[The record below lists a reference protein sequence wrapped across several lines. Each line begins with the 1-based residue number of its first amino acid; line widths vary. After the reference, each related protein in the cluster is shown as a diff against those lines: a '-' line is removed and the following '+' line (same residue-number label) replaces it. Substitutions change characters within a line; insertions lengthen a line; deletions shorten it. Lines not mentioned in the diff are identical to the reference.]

1 MDLVSIFE
9 PAYAFSLKHSLLE
22 WIYLF
27 LITLVVYY
35 ALRICH
41 AALCKKIDS
50 KRHNVVIEIWK
61 SLFIATTR
69 LFLLGTA
76 LYFASR
82 FVELPAQIEGLILK
96 ITMII
101 FWIQVAI
108 WLSTGIKHAADRY
121 IEQKRALDQ
130 SAVTAASMGFFGARV
145 LVFILVLLLALD
157 NIGFDVTTLI
167 ASLGIGGIAIA
178 LAVQNILGD
187 LLASLSI
194 TLDKPFVV
202 GDFIVMDEFM
212 GTVENIGLK
221 TTRIRSLN
229 GEQIIV
235 SNAELLKGRIRNYKR
250 MLERRAVFTFTLR
263 HDTSPDTLNKI
274 PLKVQESIQKI
285 PKTRFDRCHFVKITD
300 LGFVFEAVYS
310 VLAPDYNQYMDI
322 QQNINIDLLRTL
334 SDLNANFAFSLQF
347 TGKEFMGAALQ

>member
-1 MDLVSIFE
+1 MDFISTFQ
-9 PAYAFSLKHSLLE
+9 PAYAFALKHSLME
-22 WIYLF
+22 WVYF
-27 LITLVVYY
+27 LILTFLIYY
-35 ALRICH
+35 SIRIFH
-41 AALCKKIDS
+41 STLCK
-50 KRHNVVIEIWK
+50 RLAENYYNVVIDVWK
-61 SLFIATTR
+61 SLFISTTR
-69 LFLLGTA
+69 LFLLGAA
-76 LYFASR
+76 LYFGTR
-82 FVELPAQIEGLILK
+82 FVELPAQVEGLIQK
-96 ITMII
+96 ISMII

-108 WLSTGIKHAADRY
+108 WLSAGIKHAADRY
-121 IEQKRALDQ
+121 IEKKRVLDQ

-202 GDFIVMDEFM
+202 GDFIVMDDFM

-229 GEQIIV
+229 GEQIIF

-250 MLERRAVFTFTLR
+250 MFERRAVFTFTLR
-263 HDTSPDTLNKI
+263 HDTPLNALTEI
-274 PLKVQESIQKI
+274 PIRVKESIDKI
-285 PKTRFDRCHFVKITD
+285 PKTRFDRCHFVSISD
-300 LGFVFEAVYS
+300 LGFVFEAVYL

-322 QQNINIDLLRTL
+322 QQKINIELFKAVA
-334 SDLNANFAFSLQF
+334 DLNTNFAFSPQLI
-347 TGKEFMGAALQ
+347 GKEFMASLQ

>member
-1 MDLVSIFE
+1 MDFVSIFQ
-9 PAYAFSLKHSLLE
+9 PAYAFALKYSLLE
-22 WIYLF
+22 WIYF
-27 LITLVVYY
+27 FVITFATYYLI
-35 ALRICH
+35 RICH
-41 AALCKKIDS
+41 SALS
-50 KRHNVVIEIWK
+50 KRLNTKGYNFAFDIWK
-61 SLFIATTR
+61 SLFVSTTR
-69 LFLLGTA
+69 LFLLGAA
-76 LYFASR
+76 LYFSTR
-82 FVELPAQIEGLILK
+82 FVDLSAQIEVLIQK
-96 ITMII
+96 ISMII

-121 IEQKRALDQ
+121 IERKRALDQ
-130 SAVTAASMGFFGARV
+130 SAVTAASMSFFGARV

-229 GEQIIV
+229 GEQIIF

-250 MLERRAVFTFTLR
+250 MFERRAVFTFTLR
-263 HDTSPDTLNKI
+263 HDTSIDALSKI
-274 PLKVQESIQKI
+274 PLKVRDSIEKI
-285 PKTRFDRCHFVKITD
+285 PKTRFDRCHFVNISD
-300 LGFVFEAVYS
+300 LGFVFEAVYL

-322 QQNINIDLLRTL
+322 QQSINIELLKNVADLDT
-334 SDLNANFAFSLQF
+334 NFAFSPQLI
-347 TGKEFMGAALQ
+347 GKECIAAPQ